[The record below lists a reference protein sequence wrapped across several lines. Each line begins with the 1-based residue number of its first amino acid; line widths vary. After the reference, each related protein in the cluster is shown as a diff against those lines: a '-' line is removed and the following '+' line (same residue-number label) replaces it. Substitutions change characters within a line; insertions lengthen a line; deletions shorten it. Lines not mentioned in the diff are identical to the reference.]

1 MSYRVLLI
9 PAILLALLLAVESGE
24 AAPSTKS
31 TDKKTT
37 VKKTAAKKPA
47 AKKTTTAK
55 NSIAKTAAAKTKTRP
70 LSAAQRKAALK
81 KKSVV
86 PRPPVVS
93 AKTKAQS
100 IEYVSEAMDEV
111 AAAAVENSAAI
122 VPFFEQLYQLE
133 TDKSRSLHI
142 LQYGDSHTAS
152 DDWAN
157 QLRVMFQSRFG
168 NGGAG
173 FSYAGRPFAGYRRF
187 DVKGGQTGRWETEG
201 LLTKGVDGF
210 YGVGGASIT
219 SQRPGEM
226 VYLDAEGSKV
236 ELSYLKQPGGGA
248 FRVFIEGAEVAKVD
262 TNGEMAPGFWSM
274 ELPQDA
280 AGSGPRRFTVET
292 LSSLPVKLFGWVTE
306 RVGGLTYETL
316 GINGA
321 QANISMRWDEK
332 QLQSHLEKRNPA
344 LIVFAYGTNEA
355 GNKDWTSATY
365 SAMFRE
371 VLGRFRKMAPSA
383 SFLVVGPPDRAQRS
397 NRKWVGVPKL
407 DLIVEAQR
415 EVALEM
421 GCAFWDLRN
430 RMGGEGAIQRWVYAG
445 FAQGDF
451 VHLTGAGYRLVG
463 ETLYRDLIAH
473 YEAFRKIRAKV
484 FSEGNQ
490 GNGQAGKNH

>member
-1 MSYRVLLI
+1 MTDRTSCRGHYCAFVTVGI
-9 PAILLALLLAVESGE
+9 VLALLFSVEGKG
-24 AAPSTKS
+24 APP
-31 TDKKTT
+31 
-37 VKKTAAKKPA
+37 AKKKA
-47 AKKTTTAK
+47 VSVKSA
-55 NSIAKTAAAKTKTRP
+55 TRP
-70 LSAAQRKAALK
+70 LSAAQRKAADK
-81 KKSVV
+81 ASSKTVTKAVKRPAKSRKRPAVL
-86 PRPPVVS
+86 RPPAVS
-93 AKTKAQS
+93 AQTRAAS
-100 IEYVSEAMDEV
+100 VEYVSEAMDEV
-111 AAAAVENSAAI
+111 AAAAIENSASL

-133 TDKSRSLHI
+133 TDRERSLHI

-157 QLRVMFQSRFG
+157 QLREMFQGRFG

-173 FSYAGRPFAGYRRF
+173 FSYAGRPFAGYRRY
-187 DVKGGQTGRWETEG
+187 DVRGGQSGRWETEG

-210 YGVGGASIT
+210 YGVGGVSIT
-219 SQRPGEM
+219 SQRAGEM
-226 VYLDAEGSKV
+226 IYLDAEGSKA
-236 ELSYLKQPGGGA
+236 ELSYLKQPGGGS
-248 FRVFIEGAEVAKVD
+248 FRVFVDGAQVATVQTNVD
-262 TNGEMAPGFWSM
+262 AGGGAGPGNWAM
-274 ELPQDA
+274 ELPH
-280 AGSGPRRFTVET
+280 GGPRRFTVET
-292 LSSLPVKLFGWVTE
+292 LSNLPVKLFGWVTE

-355 GNKDWTSATY
+355 SNKDWTSATY

-371 VLGRFRKMAPSA
+371 VLGRFRKMAPAA
-383 SFLVVGPPDRAQRS
+383 SFLVVGPPDRAQRV

-407 DLIVEAQR
+407 DMIVEAQR
-415 EVALEM
+415 QVALEF
-421 GCAFWDLRN
+421 GCGFWDLRN
-430 RMGGEGAIQRWVYAG
+430 RMGGGGAIQRWVYAG

-484 FSEGNQ
+484 FSEGN
-490 GNGQAGKNH
+490 GENGQTTENH